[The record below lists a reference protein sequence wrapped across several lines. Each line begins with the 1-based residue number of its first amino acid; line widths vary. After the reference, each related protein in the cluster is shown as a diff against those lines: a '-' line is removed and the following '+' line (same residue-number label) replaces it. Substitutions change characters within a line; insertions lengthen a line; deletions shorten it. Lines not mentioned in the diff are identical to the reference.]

1 MGEGLGVLAVGLC
14 ALAAAVLAAALCVA
28 AAADLAERIVP
39 NGCVAAVA
47 AARAGWLGAAALG
60 GADIEEVVAEVA
72 SSVAGCAVVLAVMLG
87 AATASRALCGSPGV
101 GGGDVKLLAAAG
113 LWCGPG
119 LGLVVVAASCALSV
133 AAWGAARAV
142 RWVRVAA
149 AGARAEAAGGGVPTG
164 PGKPTGGGKPAGA
177 GHAALS
183 EGIPLAPGIALATLA
198 VLVASGTLA
207 A

>member
-1 MGEGLGVLAVGLC
+1 MGEGLGVLALVLR
-14 ALAAAVLAAALCVA
+14 ALAASALAAALCVA
-28 AAADLAERIVP
+28 AASDLAERIVP

-47 AARAGWLGAAALG
+47 AARVAWLCGTTLG
-60 GADIEEVVAEVA
+60 GADVEEVAADVA
-72 SSVAGCAVVLAVMLG
+72 SSLAGCAVVLAVMLG
-87 AATASRALCGSPGV
+87 AAAASRALHGSPGV

-133 AAWGAARAV
+133 VAWVVARAV
-142 RWVRVAA
+142 RWVRAAA
-149 AGARAEAAGGGVPTG
+149 AGARVEAAGGGVPTG
-164 PGKPTGGGKPAGA
+164 P

-183 EGIPLAPGIALATLA
+183 EGIPLAPGIALVTLA
-198 VLVASGTLA
+198 ALVASGALA